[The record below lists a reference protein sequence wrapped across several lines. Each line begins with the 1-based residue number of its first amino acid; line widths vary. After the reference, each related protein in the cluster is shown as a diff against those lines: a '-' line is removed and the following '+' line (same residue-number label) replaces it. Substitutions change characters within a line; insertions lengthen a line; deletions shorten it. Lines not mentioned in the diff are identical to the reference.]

1 MNLNFKNYNSNI
13 LFTRAHLRYN
23 DIEKQSKRIEK
34 DVTLI

>member
-23 DIEKQSKRIEK
+23 DIEKQSKIEK